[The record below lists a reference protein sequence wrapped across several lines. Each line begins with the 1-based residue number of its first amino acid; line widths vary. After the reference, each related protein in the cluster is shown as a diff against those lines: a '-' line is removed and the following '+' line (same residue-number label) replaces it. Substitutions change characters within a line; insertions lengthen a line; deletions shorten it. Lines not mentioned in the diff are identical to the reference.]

1 MASRTIAESDGIIVY
16 DYCCEA
22 GPGDRPFAE
31 MHDRFSVAYVRKGS
45 FGYQAQGHAY
55 ELVAGSLLIGRPGD
69 EYICTH
75 DHHVCGDEC
84 LSIQLTPDM
93 AETTGVKPRSWR
105 SGGLPPVP
113 ELVVLGELAQAAAEG
128 RCNVGLDEIG
138 LMLVARSA
146 AVVSGES

>member
-1 MASRTIAESDGIIVY
+1 MGSRIIAQADGIVVY

-31 MHDRFSVAYVRKGS
+31 LHDRFSVAYVRKGT
-45 FGYQAQGHAY
+45 FGYQARGRAF

-69 EYICTH
+69 DYICTH

-84 LSIQLTPDM
+84 LSIQLTPDV
-93 AETTGVKPRSWR
+93 AETTGVRPRSWHSR
-105 SGGLPPVP
+105 GLPPVA

-128 RCNVGLDEIG
+128 RSDVGLDEVG
-138 LMLVARSA
+138 LMLV
-146 AVVSGES
+146 

>member
-1 MASRTIAESDGIIVY
+1 MGATAVLQREAMEVY
-16 DYCCEA
+16 DYRCSA

-31 MHDRFSVAYVRKGS
+31 LHDRFSVAYVRKGS
-45 FGYQAQGHAY
+45 FGYRARGRAF

-84 LSIQLTPDM
+84 LSIQLTPDV
-93 AETTGVKPRSWR
+93 AETTGVQPRSWH

-113 ELVVLGELAQAAAEG
+113 RAGGAG
-128 RCNVGLDEIG
+128 RAGAGRGRGQKRCR
-138 LMLVARSA
+138 AR
-146 AVVSGES
+146 